1 MTVKT
6 PETTLTLTQ
15 NLEARNK
22 EVTKAYAKIVAEA
35 RKLVAPFE
43 NQKYRTTIEIDH
55 TKSGKD
61 TNLISEFVCF
71 FFNITLTKNRADYNM
86 IYGTFDE
93 EAIAKF
99 GSRLHNRF
107 LRQLFKH
114 TMFENTKY
122 NIEDCIRVNDPAK
135 VQNFF
140 VNRLLANGESD
151 WVAISVEEKA

>member
-71 FFNITLTKNRADYNM
+71 FFNITLTNNRHNHLM
-86 IYGTFDE
+86 LFGCFDE

-99 GSRLHNRF
+99 GSRLQNRF
-107 LRQLFKH
+107 YRVLFKH

-135 VQNFF
+135 VQSFF
-140 VNRLLANGESD
+140 INRLANGESD
-151 WVAISVEEKA
+151 WVSISVEEKA

>member
-35 RKLVAPFE
+35 RKLVAQFE
-43 NQKYRTTIEIDH
+43 AQKYRSTIDIDH
-55 TKSGKD
+55 TKSGKE

-71 FFNITLTKNRADYNM
+71 FFNITLTNNRHNHLM
-86 IYGTFDE
+86 LYGCFDE

-99 GSRLHNRF
+99 GSRLQNRF
-107 LRQLFKH
+107 YRVLFKH
-114 TMFENTKY
+114 TMFENTKL

-140 VNRLLANGESD
+140 VNRLANGESD
-151 WVAISVEEKA
+151 WVAISIEEKA

>member
-71 FFNITLTKNRADYNM
+71 FFNITLTNNRHDHRM
-86 IYGTFDE
+86 LYGSFDE

-99 GSRLHNRF
+99 GSRLQNRF
-107 LRQLFKH
+107 YRVLFKH

-135 VQNFF
+135 VQSFF
-140 VNRLLANGESD
+140 VNRLANGESN
-151 WVAISVEEKA
+151 WVSISVEEKA

>member
-6 PETTLTLTQ
+6 PETNVTLTQ

-22 EVTKAYAKIVAEA
+22 EVAKCYAKIVAEA
-35 RKLVAPFE
+35 RKLVTPFE
-43 NQKYRTTIEIDH
+43 NLKYRTTIDIDH
-55 TKSGKD
+55 TKSGKE

-71 FFNITLTKNRADYNM
+71 FFNITLTNNRADHNM

-99 GSRLHNRF
+99 GSRLYNRF

-114 TMFENTKY
+114 TMFENTKL

-140 VNRLLANGESD
+140 VNRLANGESD
-151 WVAISVEEKA
+151 YVSISVEEKA